1 MQLFDWS
8 KYMVRNSEKHFRLA
22 VSMTSSRP
30 DVRPAKGGLE
40 RDKLRMSPPLNQPS
54 FELQRPKGTQ
64 KMQNFKLN
72 TF

>member
-8 KYMVRNSEKHFRLA
+8 KYIDRKSIKHFDSLSAGQTSGRDDVIRTVRRFCSDRLA
-22 VSMTSSRP
+22 VAIR
-30 DVRPAKGGLE
+30 
-40 RDKLRMSPPLNQPS
+40 PS